1 MKKFLERSLEFVIIV
16 LVFNSFMEIRAQCPS
31 IDDILNK
38 GWSYDEHNP
47 HDPMSVNNGDEI
59 GIINGETFLVKVD
72 DYPPIRSFP
81 IVPYSGCS
89 SNTVW
94 YVSFDSETGRPGPI
108 PYIVRDPALPQ
119 GEQWIEKKHNLWTID
134 NYGNGYHVQVY
145 PTGIAAHHDFLINF
159 DGTHH
164 ALSQGN
170 WEDHVTEPESYST
183 DFYVTIE
190 GPEAIKVGS
199 SATYIANIF
208 GGSGVYSILWEWHVG
223 SGSGHSAYS
232 DPSYWFIIYGGNYY
246 FYGDEYKL
254 DIDMESAEVI
264 TLSVKI
270 YDASLSDPATDEI
283 IIRPGTNI
291 TFSNKIESIE
301 NYGKLILD
309 EDKENPIISGEMRA
323 LAFDD
328 ESQRV
333 IRTNELP
340 FIVDFQTTGKTE
352 KSSNWILENPV
363 PNLNYSFY
371 VNASTPAEL
380 KSNFTSTDPATIR
393 NLLEGV
399 AISGGHVQ
407 LNDPWYYFKDQNDN
421 WFQWDW
427 QSNQYK
433 SYTSPF
439 YIFNTTINTYGGVF
453 LDQSGPPLW
462 NPPFYSVKV
471 DQEQT
476 IPINGVNH
484 KFYFMN
490 WTGTDVQFEDA
501 NSNETGVVF
510 DNANASAQAVL
521 KGTQLSD
528 YIYTY
533 SQNGQRKFIRTPD
546 GYLHTFYASMDGVW
560 YERSTDTGQNW
571 ELIHSEYPPLDN
583 VVFKNPS
590 MSYYNSPVVREV
602 LAYAVDYL
610 DPLEPNKND
619 VVCIRN
625 FVDGVTSQYAAEI
638 STTDPLNSTYVYSN
652 PVVACAQNGNTL
664 VVWQTIKD
672 GVGKKLQYAY
682 GYWNS
687 NGVWQLYDTG
697 NISNSALGSYN
708 PTLCASL
715 TADPITFH
723 LAWNEGNDVYYE
735 KLTLGSFN
743 QLVTSTK
750 QLVSSGSGYLYN
762 FKPSIIEFNDI
773 PKISWIGSR
782 YMEQQNQSTLEY
794 KTILKHL
801 DNNTYNRFG
810 HHINSVSLERDEY
823 SNYVLGWSQFDSR
836 SSKFVTNQ
844 NNLSQIFNFGITGDY
859 LKIGNGSD
867 LDNMYGMIYDAGSL
881 PYKFIQSNSINDIMN
896 PMNKITSLSINTGRE
911 GVVYID
917 TAQFYFAI
925 GDIVIDNQTIDFV
938 EIPDS
943 VTIDSK
949 ETLNQYFT
957 SNSFQVTD
965 NSSFYYTVQYGIT
978 DSLIAYNLLGENDYI
993 NFKVEL
999 IDDVTDEILGQ
1010 FDDVVFNKTNLE
1022 LYDNI
1027 SYRVNTEGIGNR
1039 TVRLRLVT
1047 DNNFNPEY
1055 SISQM
1060 LSDEYV
1066 LGKQIPTEIN
1076 YKGSLKVDSYD
1087 LAQNY
1092 PNPFN
1097 PSTTI
1102 KYQIPNAGNVTLKVY
1117 DILGREVTTLVD
1129 EFKNEGRYEV
1139 NFNAGKLASGVYIYT
1154 IKSNDFTASKK
1165 LMLVK

>member
-602 LAYAVDYL
+602 LAYAVDYI

-682 GYWNS
+682 GY
-687 NGVWQLYDTG
+687 
-697 NISNSALGSYN
+697 
-708 PTLCASL
+708 
-715 TADPITFH
+715 
-723 LAWNEGNDVYYE
+723 
-735 KLTLGSFN
+735 
-743 QLVTSTK
+743 
-750 QLVSSGSGYLYN
+750 
-762 FKPSIIEFNDI
+762 
-773 PKISWIGSR
+773 
-782 YMEQQNQSTLEY
+782 
-794 KTILKHL
+794 
-801 DNNTYNRFG
+801 
-810 HHINSVSLERDEY
+810 
-823 SNYVLGWSQFDSR
+823 
-836 SSKFVTNQ
+836 
-844 NNLSQIFNFGITGDY
+844 
-859 LKIGNGSD
+859 
-867 LDNMYGMIYDAGSL
+867 
-881 PYKFIQSNSINDIMN
+881 
-896 PMNKITSLSINTGRE
+896 
-911 GVVYID
+911 
-917 TAQFYFAI
+917 
-925 GDIVIDNQTIDFV
+925 
-938 EIPDS
+938 
-943 VTIDSK
+943 
-949 ETLNQYFT
+949 
-957 SNSFQVTD
+957 
-965 NSSFYYTVQYGIT
+965 
-978 DSLIAYNLLGENDYI
+978 
-993 NFKVEL
+993 
-999 IDDVTDEILGQ
+999 
-1010 FDDVVFNKTNLE
+1010 
-1022 LYDNI
+1022 
-1027 SYRVNTEGIGNR
+1027 
-1039 TVRLRLVT
+1039 
-1047 DNNFNPEY
+1047 
-1055 SISQM
+1055 
-1060 LSDEYV
+1060 
-1066 LGKQIPTEIN
+1066 
-1076 YKGSLKVDSYD
+1076 
-1087 LAQNY
+1087 
-1092 PNPFN
+1092 
-1097 PSTTI
+1097 
-1102 KYQIPNAGNVTLKVY
+1102 
-1117 DILGREVTTLVD
+1117 
-1129 EFKNEGRYEV
+1129 
-1139 NFNAGKLASGVYIYT
+1139 
-1154 IKSNDFTASKK
+1154 
-1165 LMLVK
+1165 

>member
-925 GDIVIDNQTIDFV
+925 GDIVVDNQTIDFV

-949 ETLNQYFT
+949 ETLNQYFI

-1010 FDDVVFNKTNLE
+1010 FDDVVFNRTNLE

-1027 SYRVNTEGIGNR
+1027 SYRVNTQGIGNR
-1039 TVRLRLVT
+1039 TVRLKLVT

-1066 LGKQIPTEIN
+1066 LGKQVINEIN
-1076 YKGSLKVDSYD
+1076 YKGSLKVETYD
-1087 LAQNY
+1087 LSQNY

>member
-925 GDIVIDNQTIDFV
+925 GDIVVDNQTIDFV

-949 ETLNQYFT
+949 ETLNQYFI

-1010 FDDVVFNKTNLE
+1010 FDDVVFNRTNLE

-1027 SYRVNTEGIGNR
+1027 SYRVNTQGIGNR
-1039 TVRLRLVT
+1039 TVRLKLVT

-1066 LGKQIPTEIN
+1066 LGKQVINEIN
-1076 YKGSLKVDSYD
+1076 YKGSLKVETYD
-1087 LAQNY
+1087 LSQNY

-1117 DILGREVTTLVD
+1117 DILGRDVTTLVD

>member
-1010 FDDVVFNKTNLE
+1010 FDDVVFNRTNLE

-1027 SYRVNTEGIGNR
+1027 SYRVNTQGIGNR
-1039 TVRLRLVT
+1039 TVRLKLVT

-1066 LGKQIPTEIN
+1066 LGKQVINEIN
-1076 YKGSLKVDSYD
+1076 YKGSLKVETYD
-1087 LAQNY
+1087 LSQNY

>member
-925 GDIVIDNQTIDFV
+925 GDIVVDNQTIDFV

-949 ETLNQYFT
+949 ETLNQYFI

-1010 FDDVVFNKTNLE
+1010 FDDVVFNRTNLE

-1027 SYRVNTEGIGNR
+1027 SYRVNTQGIGNR
-1039 TVRLRLVT
+1039 TVRLKLVT

-1066 LGKQIPTEIN
+1066 LGKQVINEIN
-1076 YKGSLKVDSYD
+1076 YKGSLKVETYD
-1087 LAQNY
+1087 LSQNY

-1165 LMLVK
+1165 LMLLK